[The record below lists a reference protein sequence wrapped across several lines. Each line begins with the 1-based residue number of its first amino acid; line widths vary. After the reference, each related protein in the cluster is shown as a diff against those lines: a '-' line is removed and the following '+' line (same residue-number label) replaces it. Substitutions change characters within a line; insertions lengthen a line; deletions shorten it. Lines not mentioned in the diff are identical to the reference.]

1 MSRPAN
7 QPSKKASRIYT
18 GSDGLNLQCP
28 KHRFNRTE
36 NGDTG
41 LNALCSGYHMF
52 YDHTLPYML
61 KMKELL
67 EAQTSPALVMPWARM
82 RKD

>member
-1 MSRPAN
+1 M
-7 QPSKKASRIYT
+7 
-18 GSDGLNLQCP
+18 
-28 KHRFNRTE
+28 TE

-41 LNALCSGYHMF
+41 LNALCSGYYMF
-52 YDHTLPYML
+52 YDHSLPYML

-82 RKD
+82 R